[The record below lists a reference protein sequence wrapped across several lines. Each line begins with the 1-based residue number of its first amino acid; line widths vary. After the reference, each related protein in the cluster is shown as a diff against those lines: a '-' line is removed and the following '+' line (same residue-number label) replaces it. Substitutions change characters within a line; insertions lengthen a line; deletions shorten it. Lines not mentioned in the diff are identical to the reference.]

1 MRRTRTLGFACI
13 VTVAIALTGGCP
25 KIEDSD
31 FTIDLSGLAAAISV
45 IQDDDP
51 REIVLP
57 EQIIDNGDTIIIDN
71 SVTVIVNPS
80 VDIVVE
86 ELPDQLIVGF
96 ENLTGFDIYLKYLAD
111 GEEQGIFVFDGETLL
126 LEYPCLAEIEMLSE
140 DDIDPDTGVLIQS
153 FDLFSIYE
161 EGFDYECGD
170 AFLITIDEDDV
181 VGSVE
186 AIDLL
191 VEN

>member
-1 MRRTRTLGFACI
+1 MRRTCTLGFACI
-13 VTVAIALTGGCP
+13 AASVFAMLGGCP

-31 FTIDLSGLAAAISV
+31 FTIDLSGLTAAISS
-45 IQDDDP
+45 IQRDDP

-57 EQIIDNGDTIIIDN
+57 GPIVDSGDTIIIDN

-80 VDIVVE
+80 VDIIVDD
-86 ELPDQLIVGF
+86 LPDQLIVGF

-111 GEEQGIFVFDGETLL
+111 GEEQGVFVFDGETLL
-126 LEYPCLAEIEMLSE
+126 LEYPCLDEIEMLSE
-140 DDIDPDTGVLIQS
+140 DDIDPDTGVLVQS
-153 FDLFSIYE
+153 FDLFSIYI

-170 AFLITIDEDDV
+170 AFLITIDEEDV
-181 VGSVE
+181 IGSVE